1 MTKAERI
8 KIAIL
13 QTKEKRKQ
21 QIARVYQFKLQNLS
35 KKDID
40 TLNRLFLEAKWL
52 YNYIIANIKDRLS
65 DSAWKLKEVEIKT
78 PKGMEKREIKTLSS
92 QIRQSI
98 IDRIKQN
105 LTALKKAKQK
115 GIKVGKLNFI
125 SNVKSIPLKQ
135 FNVTYKIDRKRN
147 RVKLQGIKK
156 KFRILGLKQIP
167 KNVDFS
173 NAIFVKKPS
182 GFYIFVTCYISKEKA
197 IEEIKSKQIKQPVGI
212 DLGIKHQVTLS
223 TSEKF
228 SWYISETKKLK
239 KLQKILSRKQKN
251 SKNYLKIKVKIERE
265 WECIHN
271 RRNDTLNKV
280 VAHLKHFSFIAVQDD
295 PIKSWHSGWY
305 GKQVQ
310 NTGIGGIT
318 ARLKRLATL
327 MPIVFVDRFEP
338 TTQTCS
344 FCEYRQRLSLSD
356 RVFKCPKCGLVIDR
370 DVNSAKNILKQALAG
385 RFKSALPVDCGEVTL
400 VERKTSTSQF
410 AGCKPGLC
418 EAGSPSL

>member
-78 PKGMEKREIKTLSS
+78 PKSMEKREIKTLSS

-105 LTALKKAKQK
+105 LSALKKARQK

-182 GFYIFVTCYISKEKA
+182 GFYVFVTCYIPKEKA
-197 IEEIKSKQIKQPVGI
+197 IEEIKNKQIKQPVGI
-212 DLGIKHQVTLS
+212 DLGIKHQITLS
-223 TSEKF
+223 NGEKF
-228 SWYISETKKLK
+228 SWYIPETERLK
-239 KLQKILSRKQKN
+239 KLQKTLSRKQKN
-251 SKNYLKIKVKIERE
+251 SKNYLKIKAKIERE

-344 FCEYRQRLSLSD
+344 FCGYRQKLSLSD
-356 RVFKCPKCGLVIDR
+356 RVFKCSKCGLVMDR
-370 DVNSAKNILKQALAG
+370 DVNSAKNILKQALAD
-385 RFKSALPVDCGEVTL
+385 RLKSALPVDCGEVTP
-400 VERKTSTSQF
+400 VERPSF
-410 AGCKPGLC
+410 C
-418 EAGSPSL
+418 EAGSPSLKTWEEVT